1 MPASSEPAAPE
12 DGRAPARSLSG
23 NGFVRHV
30 RAFTLIELVVVIVL
44 FALLASLLVPASA
57 HTRPNSQ
64 AIQCLNNLRQMANAW
79 QTYAEDNGSRI
90 VSAYPNYG
98 GFAGTWCAGNA
109 ESGGGSAS
117 YTYGGADPMGIQ
129 KGLLWNYTKS
139 LGLYHCPT
147 DHRSADGSGVPSQ
160 FVGKPILRSISMNSY
175 MAGRSFGVNPTWV
188 VTSPNGP
195 QDPNHP
201 VYLKDTEI
209 KLPKQTWVLVDEDQ
223 DSIND
228 GMFFVDVGG
237 TYGFIDLPS
246 RAHRFGYDICFAD
259 GHVEID
265 QFKDDASKDW
275 RIGLPG
281 GLNDWMRFT
290 NITTHPL

>member
-1 MPASSEPAAPE
+1 
-12 DGRAPARSLSG
+12 
-23 NGFVRHV
+23 
-30 RAFTLIELVVVIVL
+30 
-44 FALLASLLVPASA
+44 
-57 HTRPNSQ
+57 
-64 AIQCLNNLRQMANAW
+64 
-79 QTYAEDNGSRI
+79 
-90 VSAYPNYG
+90 
-98 GFAGTWCAGNA
+98 
-109 ESGGGSAS
+109 
-117 YTYGGADPMGIQ
+117 MGIQ

-147 DHRSADGSGVPSQ
+147 DHRIADGSGVPSQ